1 MNDLRDL
8 LERSTDGID
17 APSFA
22 GGALVAARRR
32 RTRAR
37 AVVAVAAT
45 VAVVTGVALVG
56 RIGED
61 GAGPQPAPAP
71 VPTPAVSPTAPEIPR
86 DRIQPVW
93 DPRDAEGQPVVDL
106 GVPRVMETLTPGTVD
121 RPVAVLDDGTSAR
134 LVAGDGTVEELAL
147 PDGLQRWRTV
157 SLSPDGTRLAVVGVS
172 GFFWRPLDGD
182 WREVPVG
189 DHSLGEGIE
198 VTWAPDNASLVL
210 RGHLA
215 GTHVDLE
222 TGDQARLPMTRNYAS
237 WTLDPDGGVVTTGR
251 PGVREWVDGR
261 IDREVLLGPLENLQR
276 PVVSDASIAA
286 ARANVTWEERRRADD
301 SDGLVALDRT
311 TLETRGFL
319 RVPYEASYYVDGGTL
334 TPIDWLDDDTVL
346 FTVLPKGAPKRY
358 LMAWNVDTGDVSRIS
373 CWLVADDAVFATDLL
388 ARS

>member
-8 LERSTDGID
+8 MERSTDGID
-17 APSFA
+17 APALA
-22 GGALVAARRR
+22 GRALVAARRR

-45 VAVVTGVALVG
+45 VAVVTGVAVVG
-56 RIGED
+56 RIGGD
-61 GAGPQPAPAP
+61 GAAPQPAPAP
-71 VPTPAVSPTAPEIPR
+71 VTVVTPTAPEIPR
-86 DRIQPVW
+86 ERIQPVW
-93 DPRDAEGQPVVDL
+93 DPRGAEGRPVVDL
-106 GVPRVMETLTPGTVD
+106 GVPRVMETLTPGPVD

-134 LVAGDGTVEELAL
+134 LVSADGVVAGLSL
-147 PDGLQRWRTV
+147 PDGVERWRTV

-172 GFFWRPLDGD
+172 GFFWRPVDGE
-182 WREVPVG
+182 WREVAVG

-198 VTWAPDNASLVL
+198 VTWAPDSASLVL
-210 RGHLA
+210 RSHLA
-215 GTHVDLE
+215 GTHVDLA
-222 TGDQARLPMTRNYAS
+222 TGEQERLPMTRNYAS
-237 WTLDPDGGVVTTGR
+237 WTFGPDGGVVTTGR

-286 ARANVTWEERRRADD
+286 ARANVTWEERRRAED

-311 TLETRGFL
+311 TLETRVFL
-319 RVPYEASYYVDGGTL
+319 RVPYEASYYVDGGAL

-358 LMAWNVDTGDVSRIS
+358 LMAWDVTTGDISRIS

-388 ARS
+388 ARR